1 MIYQFIVFSL
11 GYIDCFPTKYT
22 ALRSKRWLAQ
32 NEDIVSEWSDMY
44 STKCVGLVQRW
55 LAQNQDIV
63 SEWSDMNP
71 ISMLV

>member
-1 MIYQFIVFSL
+1 
-11 GYIDCFPTKYT
+11 
-22 ALRSKRWLAQ
+22 
-32 NEDIVSEWSDMY
+32 MY